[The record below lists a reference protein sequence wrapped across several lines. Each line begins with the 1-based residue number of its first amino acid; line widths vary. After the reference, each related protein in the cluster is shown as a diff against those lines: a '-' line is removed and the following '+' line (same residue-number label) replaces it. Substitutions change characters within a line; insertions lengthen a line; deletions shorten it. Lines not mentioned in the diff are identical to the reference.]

1 VAVRQ
6 KARGAAGGAKPVARQ
21 VDDPDKRPLGRRE
34 RNKQEKRARIVGA
47 ARRLFGEKGF
57 QETTT
62 QEIAEAADIG
72 IGTLFLY
79 ARSKEDLL
87 VMVFRDEMIE
97 TAHAAFARLR
107 PGEPLLDQL
116 LRVFQ
121 SMMDY
126 HGRDIAL
133 ARILLK
139 EIMFQATQDR
149 MADITGLLDII
160 YAGLAELLIAAR
172 KAGAYKSD
180 ADPLLVAEAL
190 FANYYMDLL
199 GWLGGRRTKRQTLD
213 IMRKHLAIIIGCA
226 A

>member
-1 VAVRQ
+1 VAVRG
-6 KARGAAGGAKPVARQ
+6 KARGAAAGAKPAAKQ
-21 VDDPDKRPLGRRE
+21 ADEPEKRPLGRRE
-34 RNKQEKRARIVGA
+34 RNKLEKRARIVAA

-116 LRVFQ
+116 MRVFQ

-126 HGRDIAL
+126 HGRDVGL

-139 EIMFQATQDR
+139 EIMFQATDER
-149 MADITGLLDII
+149 MADITGLLKII
-160 YAGLAELLIAAR
+160 YAGLAELLVAAR
-172 KAGAYKSD
+172 KAGAYKGD
-180 ADPLLVAEAL
+180 ADPLLVAEVL

-199 GWLGGRRTKRQTLD
+199 GWLGGRLTKRQTLD
-213 IMRKHLAIIIGCA
+213 AMRKHLAIVVGCA
-226 A
+226 V